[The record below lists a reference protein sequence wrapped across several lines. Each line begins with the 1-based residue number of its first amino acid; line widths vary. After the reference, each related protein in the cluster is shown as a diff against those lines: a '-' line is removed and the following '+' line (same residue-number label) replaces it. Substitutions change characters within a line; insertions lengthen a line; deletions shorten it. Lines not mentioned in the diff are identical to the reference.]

1 MPIKDKQK
9 NREYQREWARK
20 NGKTKRVNQRGPK
33 NRQKLVDDAKSNP
46 CVICNIQYPI
56 PVMDLHHADN
66 SEKTVSIT
74 GLVRTGPYAD
84 LQQEVDK
91 CVPLCANCHRMVHA
105 GLRELPDLVLLPSGS
120 NLII

>member
-74 GLVRTGPYAD
+74 GLIRTGPYAD
-84 LQQEVDK
+84 LQKEVDK
-91 CVPLCANCHRMVHA
+91 GVPLCANCHRMVHA
-105 GLRELPDLVLLPSGS
+105 GLRELPDLVLLPS
-120 NLII
+120 